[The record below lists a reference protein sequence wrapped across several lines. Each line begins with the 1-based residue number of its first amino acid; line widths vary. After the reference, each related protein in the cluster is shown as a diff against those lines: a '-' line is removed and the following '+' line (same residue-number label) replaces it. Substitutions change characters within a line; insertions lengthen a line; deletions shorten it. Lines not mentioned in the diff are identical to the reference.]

1 MKDLF
6 TTLTK
11 KSDYYGKKNITIK
24 FNLNEELRL
33 NKTKEIPSMIIVVRV
48 VFHGNNK
55 YQSKIFLDESLY
67 KLLT

>member
-1 MKDLF
+1 MKDLI
-6 TTLTK
+6 TPLTK
-11 KSDYYGKKNITIK
+11 KSDDYGKKYITIK

-48 VFHGNNK
+48 VFHRNNK
-55 YQSKIFLDESLY
+55 YHSQIFLDESLY